1 MYTKNKSELKKINET
16 NRNKMITMVTIF
28 FSNLFTIAFG
38 HYKLIQLTHY
48 HPKGRYFGI
57 DAFKIHDSYF
67 IPLVNTV
74 LCLDLR
80 LVGKR
85 KDL

>member
-1 MYTKNKSELKKINET
+1 
-16 NRNKMITMVTIF
+16 MVIIF
-28 FSNLFTIAFG
+28 LVIYLLSAFG

-57 DAFKIHDSYF
+57 DAFKSDMIATF

-74 LCLDLR
+74 LCLDLSISWK
-80 LVGKR
+80 KR
-85 KDL
+85 KRSSNNFTNFFKPKNHDNNR